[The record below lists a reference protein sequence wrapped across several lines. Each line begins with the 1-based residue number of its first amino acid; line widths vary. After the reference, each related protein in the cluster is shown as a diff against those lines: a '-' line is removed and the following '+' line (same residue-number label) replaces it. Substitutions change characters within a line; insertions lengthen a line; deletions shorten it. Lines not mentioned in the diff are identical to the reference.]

1 MPLVKGGSGGGVV
14 GSGGGCSSSL
24 GDYEILQQCGAGT
37 YGYVLLSFFHSFILS
52 LFGND
57 VCFEYFVLILIW
69 ELG

>member
-52 LFGND
+52 L
-57 VCFEYFVLILIW
+57 W
-69 ELG
+69 K